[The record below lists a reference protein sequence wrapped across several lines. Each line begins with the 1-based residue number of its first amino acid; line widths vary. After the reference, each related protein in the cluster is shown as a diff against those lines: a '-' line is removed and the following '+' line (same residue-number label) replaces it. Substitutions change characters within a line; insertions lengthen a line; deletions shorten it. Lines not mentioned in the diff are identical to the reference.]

1 MPFPYIFNSF
11 EFKCFFLNSVN
22 ETISTIYVRG
32 TTEEKEEETSLPFSI
47 TDTDITC
54 KRNDVIQ
61 WRIQERGPGGPGLP
75 PLILDQTEA

>member
-1 MPFPYIFNSF
+1 MPFPYTFNAF

-22 ETISTIYVRG
+22 ETINTIYVRG
-32 TTEEKEEETSLPFSI
+32 TTEEKEEDTSLPFSI

-61 WRIQERGPGGPGLP
+61 RRIQERGPGGPGS
-75 PLILDQTEA
+75 PLNFRPN

>member
-1 MPFPYIFNSF
+1 MPFPYIFNAF
-11 EFKCFFLNSVN
+11 EFKRFFLNSVN
-22 ETISTIYVRG
+22 ETINTIYVRG

-61 WRIQERGPGGPGLP
+61 RRIQERGPGGPGS
-75 PLILDQTEA
+75 PLNFRPN